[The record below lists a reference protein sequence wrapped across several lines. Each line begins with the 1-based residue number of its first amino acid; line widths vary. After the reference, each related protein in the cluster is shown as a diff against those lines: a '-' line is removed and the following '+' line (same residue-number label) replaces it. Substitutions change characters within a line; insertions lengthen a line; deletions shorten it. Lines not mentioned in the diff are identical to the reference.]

1 MPVPPNPNF
10 NKSSMVRVFLSELK
24 SEFKDTYTVLRWT
37 VYSIYTRIL
46 VFLGL
51 LYRSWV
57 FNSLD
62 VWVVIVEKI
71 AQG

>member
-37 VYSIYTRIL
+37 VYSIYTQII
-46 VFLGL
+46 
-51 LYRSWV
+51 SC
-57 FNSLD
+57 SLD